1 MATTTKTAKKA
12 KKGSKGTTRKVVEAR
27 PDSGAEK
34 RAAAVDPFDTSGVA
48 PNAGP
53 TTKKGDNVYTADAR
67 MAGVIDKF
75 VAATTAFKKAEAD
88 MKTAKGEVME
98 WSTGRFA
105 AQYCEDGSRP
115 KNPTL
120 KGNST
125 APKLIFADYEVKV
138 DGDKW
143 SMLQDLFGDKADETV
158 TTHESFAFNPDFLDE
173 GDNKDR
179 IKKVLG
185 AAFTADEVK
194 GMIKPTV
201 RRTTRKGSIDRV
213 LGLLGEDV
221 SADNVRLAM
230 QVLTNAPSIR

>member
-1 MATTTKTAKKA
+1 MATATTKKTRTRKTAKKTA
-12 KKGSKGTTRKVVEAR
+12 KIVEVR

-34 RAAAVDPFDTSGVA
+34 RTAAVDPFDTSGVA

-53 TTKKGDNVYTADAR
+53 TTKKGDNVYTANPH
-67 MAGVIDKF
+67 MAVVIDKF

-88 MKTAKGEVME
+88 MKAAKGEVMA
-98 WSTGRFA
+98 WSTGEFA
-105 AQYCEDGSRP
+105 AQYCKDGSRP

-125 APKLIFADYEVKV
+125 APKLVFADYAVKV

-143 SMLQDLFGDKADETV
+143 ETLRDLFGDNADAAV

-179 IKKVLG
+179 IKNALA
-185 AAFTADEVK
+185 AAFTADEV
-194 GMIKPTV
+194 GRMIEPTV
-201 RRTTRKGSIDRV
+201 KRTTKKGSIDRV
-213 LGLLGEDV
+213 LGLLGDD
-221 SADNVRLAM
+221 ADAGNVQLAM
-230 QVLTNAPSIR
+230 QVLTNAPSIK